1 MNKSDSHDSGIE
13 YHSHSERLIKDD
25 SVSRARRAR
34 RQSRTNSATTN
45 ANETRIEVPETHLRR
60 PASHHRR
67 KPSPKDSVVPPL
79 DNSTTVTVENE
90 TKPIRKKKT
99 FKIREGE
106 EIEMTVKKRSN
117 SQKKKRRAKS
127 KESHSDAEAR
137 IDPNKDKILGIFIHR
152 TDRLRTD
159 LRLRHPF
166 VRVHLIDLNTRS
178 YVRKIDP
185 NRSVL
190 HYHNINDQTSD
201 YIQPISTQPYDFIKN
216 RSTIPSWEDMLIIDE
231 DYSYFTTVQQHN
243 IVVFFEILEY
253 LSNEKYSNDRSA
265 TFPIAWAFL
274 KIVGSRNTLNTERM
288 VRLQLW
294 QPLLQ
299 QYSSTATPDVVLW
312 FNHLHR
318 EKYPS
323 TLYVTIKPLN
333 SRGHYHPGIRSI
345 VDGDIKGKRERYDQ
359 LQKEIVDSNLL
370 GASEHLADNQL
381 TAKNNQIMGPLQRVA
396 QLPPRW
402 QKLPNSKCKIPT
414 ELLLSLNTSERGCSS
429 IRFSHNGYFLAC
441 AEVNKLQQNNL
452 ISIFEIPHDQ
462 RVTVFM
468 GHLQMIYDLDWS
480 RTDRYLASASA
491 DSSVK
496 IWNFEETQRKPWRT
510 LAHPSY
516 VYCVRFH
523 PLSED
528 IIVTAGYDKIIRIWN
543 LGRKHGTIVRTMPEH
558 LGYIS
563 SLSFNPDGTQLAS
576 VDSIGAI
583 KIWHGLPNETST
595 SRISADSWSSYL
607 NLEFDELKNIPL
619 NSVTYSPGDNF
630 LLVSA
635 RDNLIVLIDIRTKT
649 ISRRYIGAFNLQ
661 DRIRSTFSTCGSL
674 VFAGSEDGQV
684 HCWHTYDGK
693 LLYSYKNLNY
703 TQPVIDIQFH
713 PLDNLLAMC
722 SIGTLHQVY
731 VFQHTFVGADIEAR
745 PLSRQYTTK
754 GGLSTTPTTSMILS
768 DNEQKPLV
776 TMKDRYDS
784 SARPTTSVSDTER
797 SILKTR
803 VDSGEDELRP
813 SIGSKNETRNR
824 RLAVVK
830 KKLDEMDDFI
840 NSKSKTNRH
849 RDSITDYGGG
859 HLMSRSTERDISP
872 YQGRRNIPT
881 SGYISDSGRPPI
893 VSPLRNLTSPDLFVP
908 ISNRTDDDDNNTNIY
923 RKPPIS
929 SNQIMYATTNYKGQR
944 PEELSFSKNDK
955 IKILNRESHL
965 LWYAEHIPT
974 GTRGYVSPNRVHI
987 SAKESY
993 SHIQKSN
1000 ISNADINSISDIPR
1014 LDNSSRRSQQK
1025 SVKFDSSD

>member
-1 MNKSDSHDSGIE
+1 MMNKSDSHDSGVE
-13 YHSHSERLIKDD
+13 YHSHSERLIKGNSDLQ
-25 SVSRARRAR
+25 ARRAR
-34 RQSRTNSATTN
+34 RQNRANSAATS
-45 ANETRIEVPETHLRR
+45 ADETRIEVPETHLRR
-60 PASHHRR
+60 PASRHRR
-67 KPSPKDSVVPPL
+67 KPSPNDSAAPSL
-79 DNSTTVTVENE
+79 NNSTTVTVENE

-106 EIEMTVKKRSN
+106 EIEMTVKKRSD
-117 SQKKKRRAKS
+117 SQKKKRRTKS
-127 KESHSDAEAR
+127 KEPHSDTETR
-137 IDPNKDKILGIFIHR
+137 IDPNRDKILGIFIHR

-185 NRSVL
+185 TRSVL

-201 YIQPISTQPYDFIKN
+201 HIQPLSTQPYDFNAN

-231 DYSYFTTVQQHN
+231 DYSYFTSIQQQN
-243 IVVFFEILEY
+243 IIVFFEILEY
-253 LSNEKYSNDRSA
+253 LHNQQNPNDRA
-265 TFPIAWAFL
+265 NAFPIAWAFL
-274 KIVGSRNTLNTERM
+274 KIVGIRNTLNTERM

-294 QPLLQ
+294 QPFEQ
-299 QYSSTATPDVVLW
+299 QRSSTALTPDVVLW

-323 TLYVTIKPLN
+323 TLYITIKPLN

-345 VDGDIKGKRERYDQ
+345 VDGDIKGMREQYDKLVQ
-359 LQKEIVDSNLL
+359 ENNDLNLMGSPVNPSDSQSPGITNKKL
-370 GASEHLADNQL
+370 
-381 TAKNNQIMGPLQRVA
+381 GPLQRIA

-414 ELLLSLNTSERGCSS
+414 EPLLSLNTSERGCSS

-462 RVTVFM
+462 RVIVFT

-480 RTDRYLASASA
+480 RSDRYLASASA

-496 IWNFEETQRKPWRT
+496 IWNFEEIQRKPWRS

-523 PLSED
+523 PLDED
-528 IIVTAGYDKIIRIWN
+528 IIVTAGYDKLIRIWHIEK
-543 LGRKHGTIVRTMPEH
+543 KHATIIRTMNTH
-558 LGYIS
+558 SGYIS

-583 KIWHGLPNETST
+583 KIWHGLPNATSASHLST
-595 SRISADSWSSYL
+595 DSWSLYL
-607 NLEFDELKNIPL
+607 NLEIDELKNIPL
-619 NSVTYSPGDNF
+619 NSVTYSPGDHF

-635 RDNLIVLIDIRTKT
+635 RDNLIVLIDVRIKT
-649 ISRRYIGAFNLQ
+649 ISRHYTGAFNLQ

-684 HCWHTYDGK
+684 HCWNTYDGK
-693 LLYSYKNLNY
+693 LLYSYKNLKY
-703 TQPVIDIQFH
+703 TQPVVDIQFH
-713 PLDNLLAMC
+713 PLDNILAMC

-731 VFQHTFVGADIEAR
+731 VFQHTFVDADIEAK
-745 PLSRQYTTK
+745 PLPRQYTPRGG
-754 GGLSTTPTTSMILS
+754 GGLLPVTTTTSMALS
-768 DNEQKPLV
+768 DNEQKPSVV
-776 TMKDRYDS
+776 TKDRYDS
-784 SARPTTSVSDTER
+784 SARVTTASDTDR
-797 SILKTR
+797 SFAKTR
-803 VDSGEDELRP
+803 VDSSGDELRP
-813 SIGSKNETRNR
+813 SRNEKRNR
-824 RLAVVK
+824 RLAVVNK
-830 KKLDEMDDFI
+830 MLDEMDDVI
-840 NSKSKTNRH
+840 NAKSKTNRH

-859 HLMSRSTERDISP
+859 HLMSRSTERDVSP

-893 VSPLRNLTSPDLFVP
+893 VSPLRNLTSPELFVP
-908 ISNRTDDDDNNTNIY
+908 VSNRTDDDDNNISG
-923 RKPPIS
+923 KPPLS
-929 SNQIMYATTNYKGQR
+929 SNQIMYATTNYTAQR

-955 IKILNRESHL
+955 IKILHKDSHL
-965 LWYAEHIPT
+965 LWYAEHVQT

-987 SAKESY
+987 NAKESY
-993 SHIQKSN
+993 SHLQKSSM
-1000 ISNADINSISDIPR
+1000 SNANIHSISDIPR
-1014 LDNSSRRSQQK
+1014 LDNSSRRLQQK

>member
-1 MNKSDSHDSGIE
+1 
-13 YHSHSERLIKDD
+13 
-25 SVSRARRAR
+25 
-34 RQSRTNSATTN
+34 
-45 ANETRIEVPETHLRR
+45 
-60 PASHHRR
+60 
-67 KPSPKDSVVPPL
+67 
-79 DNSTTVTVENE
+79 
-90 TKPIRKKKT
+90 
-99 FKIREGE
+99 
-106 EIEMTVKKRSN
+106 MTVKKRSD
-117 SQKKKRRAKS
+117 SQKKKRRTKS
-127 KESHSDAEAR
+127 KESHSDTEAR

-185 NRSVL
+185 TRSVL

-201 YIQPISTQPYDFIKN
+201 HIQSISTHPYDFNAN

-231 DYSYFTTVQQHN
+231 DYSYFTSVQQQN
-243 IVVFFEILEY
+243 VIVFFEILEY
-253 LSNEKYSNDRSA
+253 LHNQQNLNDLSN

-274 KIVGSRNTLNTERM
+274 KIVGIRNTLNTERM

-294 QPLLQ
+294 QPFQ
-299 QYSSTATPDVVLW
+299 QQHSSTSSTPDVVLW
-312 FNHLHR
+312 YNHSHR

-333 SRGHYHPGIRSI
+333 ARGHYHPGIRSI
-345 VDGDIKGKRERYDQ
+345 VDGDIKGMRERYDQ
-359 LQKEIVDSNLL
+359 LAKEMENSNLL
-370 GASEHLADNQL
+370 DPSNHPIDSQPTDRINQ
-381 TAKNNQIMGPLQRVA
+381 TMGPLQRVA
-396 QLPPRW
+396 LLPPRW
-402 QKLPNSKCKIPT
+402 QKFPNSKCKIPT

-462 RVTVFM
+462 RVTVFI

-496 IWNFEETQRKPWRT
+496 IWNFEQTQRKPWRS

-523 PLSED
+523 PFDED
-528 IIVTAGYDKIIRIWN
+528 IIVTAGYDKLIRIWN
-543 LGRKHGTIVRTMPEH
+543 LEKKHGTSVRTMPDH

-563 SLSFNPDGTQLAS
+563 SLSFNSDGTYLAS

-583 KIWHGLPNETST
+583 RIWHGLPNETSAT
-595 SRISADSWSSYL
+595 HASTDSWSSSSK
-607 NLEFDELKNIPL
+607 LELDELKNIPL
-619 NSVTYSPGDNF
+619 NSVTYSPNGNF

-635 RDNLIVLIDIRTKT
+635 RDNLIVLIDVRIKT
-649 ISRRYIGAFNLQ
+649 ISRRYTGAFNLQ

-684 HCWHTYDGK
+684 HCWHTYEGK
-693 LLYSYKNLNY
+693 LLYSYRNLNY
-703 TQPVIDIQFH
+703 TQPVVDIQFH

-731 VFQHTFVGADIEAR
+731 VFQHTFVDADIEAKPLPR
-745 PLSRQYTTK
+745 PYTAK
-754 GGLSTTPTTSMILS
+754 GGLLPTTTSIGLS
-768 DNEQKPLV
+768 DNEQRPSVATKN
-776 TMKDRYDS
+776 RYDS
-784 SARPTTSVSDTER
+784 SARVTTASDTDR
-797 SILKTR
+797 SLVKTR
-803 VDSGEDELRP
+803 VDSSGDELRP
-813 SIGSKNETRNR
+813 STNEKRNR
-824 RLAVVK
+824 RLAVVNK
-830 KKLDEMDDFI
+830 FLDDMDDAI
-840 NSKSKTNRH
+840 NAKSKTNHH

-881 SGYISDSGRPPI
+881 SGYISDSGRPPL

-908 ISNRTDDDDNNTNIY
+908 VSNRTDDDDNIS
-923 RKPPIS
+923 RKSSLS
-929 SNQIMYATTNYKGQR
+929 SNQIMYATTNYKAQR
-944 PEELSFSKNDK
+944 PEELSFLKNDK

-965 LWYAEHIPT
+965 LWYAEHIQT

-993 SHIQKSN
+993 SKLQKSS
-1000 ISNADINSISDIPR
+1000 ISNADIHSISDIPR
-1014 LDNSSRRSQQK
+1014 LNNSSRRIQK